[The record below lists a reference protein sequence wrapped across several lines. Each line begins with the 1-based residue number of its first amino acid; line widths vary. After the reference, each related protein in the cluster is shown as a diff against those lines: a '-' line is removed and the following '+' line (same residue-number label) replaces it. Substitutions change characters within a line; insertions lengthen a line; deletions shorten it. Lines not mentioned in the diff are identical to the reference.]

1 MDTVTATTVLILF
14 ALFVG
19 FIVWTLSNDKK
30 IHREKH
36 QRSVK
41 LTETIELRKA
51 ALAQARERLDTI
63 RKQIE
68 EADLLGQST
77 AGLRVEERSSEE
89 LIASLE
95 KLITMYIDSSR
106 PVRKSNALICPHC
119 QIQGYVTT
127 SPIKVKAGVSGGKAT
142 AAVLTGGLSLFAVGL
157 SRKQA
162 VTSAYCSHCVSTWTF

>member
-14 ALFVG
+14 ALFFG
-19 FIVWTLSNDKK
+19 FIVWTLSNDQR
-30 IHREKH
+30 IEREKH

-51 ALAQARERLDTI
+51 ALAQARETLDTLE
-63 RKQIE
+63 KQIE

-77 AGLRVEERSSEE
+77 AGLRVRERSTEE

-106 PVRKSNALICPHC
+106 PVRKSNVLIYPHC
-119 QIQGYVTT
+119 QTQGHVTT
-127 SPIKVKAGVSGGKAT
+127 SPIKVKTGVSGGKAT
-142 AAVLTGGLSLFAVGL
+142 AALLTGGLSLFAVGL

-162 VTSAYCSHCVSTWTF
+162 VTSAHCSRCGSTWMF

>member
-1 MDTVTATTVLILF
+1 MDTVTATTVFILF

-30 IHREKH
+30 IAREKQ
-36 QRSVK
+36 QRSAK
-41 LTETIELRKA
+41 LTETIELRKV
-51 ALAQARERLDTI
+51 ALAQAREELDTI
-63 RKQIE
+63 KKEIE
-68 EADLLGQST
+68 GADMLGQST
-77 AGLRVEERSSEE
+77 ASLRVRELSSEE
-89 LIASLE
+89 LIAGLE

-119 QIQGYVTT
+119 QTQGNVTT
-127 SPIKVKAGVSGGKAT
+127 SPIKVKTGVSGGKAT

-162 VTSAYCSHCVSTWTF
+162 VTSAHCSHCGSTWTF